1 MLSFPIY
8 ALCIAALFP
17 YLYIVHSSSYLC
29 AVHSGSWQVQ
39 WGCTWYTAEVAQQLI
54 KTFTALVEDP
64 AQAHQRAYNHL

>member
-39 WGCTWYTAEVAQQLI
+39 
-54 KTFTALVEDP
+54 
-64 AQAHQRAYNHL
+64 